1 MVVPDEP
8 PPTLTGTT
16 LGSVVESQAANSRV
30 APIQSAC
37 LINMGPRPSRE
48 AAMNE
53 LWCQVS
59 TQVELRGQA
68 PEIVG
73 SVESS
78 SQSTCTPEN
87 SPWISTEWLAERLG
101 RPGLWVVPP
110 LDD

>member
-37 LINMGPRPSRE
+37 LINMGPPRPSRE

-53 LWCQVS
+53 LWKS
-59 TQVELRGQA
+59 GFAPKLELRGQA
-68 PEIVG
+68 PVNRRVG
-73 SVESS
+73 GVNPFV
-78 SQSTCTPEN
+78 CKH
-87 SPWISTEWLAERLG
+87 L
-101 RPGLWVVPP
+101 
-110 LDD
+110 